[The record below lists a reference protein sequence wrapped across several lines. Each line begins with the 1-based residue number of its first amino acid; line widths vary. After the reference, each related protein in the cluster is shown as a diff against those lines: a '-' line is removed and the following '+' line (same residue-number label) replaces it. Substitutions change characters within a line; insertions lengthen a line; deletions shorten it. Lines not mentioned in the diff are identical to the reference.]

1 MIIDGKLKVSN
12 RPKADI
18 IEDMEKAKFEKKED
32 AFDYLLNMSIYSM
45 TKERYEELLK
55 QIAEN
60 EIELTRIKSILP
72 KDMYRDDLKE
82 LRKKLAK

>member
-1 MIIDGKLKVSN
+1 
-12 RPKADI
+12 
-18 IEDMEKAKFEKKED
+18 
-32 AFDYLLNMSIYSM
+32 M

-55 QIAEN
+55 QIGEN
-60 EIELTRIKSILP
+60 ENELTRIESILP